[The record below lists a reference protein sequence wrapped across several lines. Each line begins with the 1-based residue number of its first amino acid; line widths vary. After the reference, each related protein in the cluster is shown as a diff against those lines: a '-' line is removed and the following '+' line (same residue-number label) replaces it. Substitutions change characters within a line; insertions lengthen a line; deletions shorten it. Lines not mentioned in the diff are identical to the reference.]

1 MQLYNSRGIN
11 PMAGCFPVLLQL
23 PIWFSLYA
31 SLSSNVEL
39 FRAPFALWWNDLS
52 SPDPYFILPLA
63 LGALMFVQQKLSPA
77 TGVDP
82 MQQKMM
88 LYLMP
93 AMITSFMLFLPA
105 GLCLYM
111 LTNSALS
118 IAQQRLIE
126 ARLKAAAARG
136 QAPAEESSPLQQATE
151 PPAEPGTLQL
161 MASSK
166 ANPRAARPSKAERRW
181 RRGKR

>member
-1 MQLYNSRGIN
+1 
-11 PMAGCFPVLLQL
+11 MAGCFPVLLQL

-39 FRAPFALWWNDLS
+39 FRAPFALWWTDLS
-52 SPDPYFILPLA
+52 SPDPFFTLPLA
-63 LGALMFVQQKLSPA
+63 LGALMFVQQKISPA

-82 MQQKMM
+82 TQQKMM

-118 IAQQRLIE
+118 IGQQKLIE
-126 ARLKAAAARG
+126 ARLRAAASQR
-136 QAPAEESSPLQQATE
+136 QDPTPALQQDSE
-151 PPAEPGTLQL
+151 QPAVA

-166 ANPRAARPSKAERRW
+166 PNPRASRPSKAERRW